1 MNHSSSVE
9 ELTQNRSKISLH
21 SVLKNRGWII
31 ISTEQMNFFL
41 SRKWKKLFLFIWKQ
55 SKICSPFNKG
65 SIFLINGG
73 STKDLK
79 EKGTHFL
86 LLTGSTLLMA
96 VGTYFFKFTNNFTF
110 GGITGLA
117 VLIAKTGVMSAG
129 DFNLIA
135 SMILLLI
142 GMIILGRKFAAETAY
157 CSILLSVT
165 LSLLERICPMTQ
177 PLTDQPMLE
186 LCFAIALPALGSA
199 VLFNI
204 GSSSGGTDIIAMI
217 LKKYSSFDIGHALL
231 ASDILITIAGFF
243 VFDIKTGLYS
253 LLGLTVRSF
262 MVDSFIESLNLS
274 KYFNVVC
281 DHPEVICDFIVHTL
295 NRSASVCHARGAY
308 SGQDKYIILTA
319 LNRAQAVQLR
329 NFIRQNEPTAF
340 ILISNTSEIIGKG
353 FHSI

>member
-1 MNHSSSVE
+1 M
-9 ELTQNRSKISLH
+9 
-21 SVLKNRGWII
+21 
-31 ISTEQMNFFL
+31 
-41 SRKWKKLFLFIWKQ
+41 
-55 SKICSPFNKG
+55 
-65 SIFLINGG
+65 

-142 GMIILGRKFAAETAY
+142 GMIILGRKFAATTAY

-243 VFDIKTGLYS
+243 VFDSRGPRPGAPRDGGRFSISCVSRCLS
-253 LLGLTVRSF
+253 SSICIFSSISF
-262 MVDSFIESLNLS
+262 SCF
-274 KYFNVVC
+274 
-281 DHPEVICDFIVHTL
+281 
-295 NRSASVCHARGAY
+295 SA
-308 SGQDKYIILTA
+308 LE
-319 LNRAQAVQLR
+319 AVSR
-329 NFIRQNEPTAF
+329 
-340 ILISNTSEIIGKG
+340 
-353 FHSI
+353 